1 MIPGEYVLAK
11 DKIVCN
17 EGLEAIEVEVVN
29 SGDRAVQVGSHFHF
43 YEVNCA
49 LDFDRDKTKGK
60 RLDIPSGTAVRFE
73 PGDKKVV
80 KLVDFTG
87 RRRVFGFNNKVD
99 GYLD

>member
-1 MIPGEYVLAK
+1 MIPGEYILGK

-17 EGLEAIEVEVVN
+17 KGHEAIEIEVVN
-29 SGDRAVQVGSHFHF
+29 NGDRAVQVGSHFHF
-43 YEVNCA
+43 YEANCA

-80 KLVDFTG
+80 KLIDFSG